1 MYSPKTSR
9 KSLQTDICPILI
21 SEIVR
26 STSKSDSD
34 VRLQG
39 AQPNENRANFWLTA
53 HIFPNTILAHWFHL
67 VFSTWYFSSHNSN
80 PGSRLPHKVIKNDP
94 CAQHEPNKDRLKLP
108 DVSESCYGRHSCLW
122 LNPKVDKQ
130 HKIVTTGTYWSA
142 ATMYDLWDDNL
153 KKVWG
158 SFTSTAAIDNWV
170 FRLHYM
176 ATYESKENA
185 ELC

>member
-9 KSLQTDICPILI
+9 KSLQTDICPELI

-67 VFSTWYFSSHNSN
+67 VFPPGIFLHTIPILAHWFYLFVSFIQSELLLPEPGGKMDSMSVLESWKPTLMHNIICSQIRAESQIRIASSSQMWVSHVTGDIPVSDWIQELISST
-80 PGSRLPHKVIKNDP
+80 R
-94 CAQHEPNKDRLKLP
+94 
-108 DVSESCYGRHSCLW
+108 
-122 LNPKVDKQ
+122 
-130 HKIVTTGTYWSA
+130 
-142 ATMYDLWDDNL
+142 
-153 KKVWG
+153 
-158 SFTSTAAIDNWV
+158 
-170 FRLHYM
+170 
-176 ATYESKENA
+176 
-185 ELC
+185 